1 MQRFVQNSKSLRYA
15 SSIYTTGVHTKELG
29 GSQLIL
35 DPSTN
40 QGMGFPIKVRQ
51 MLGMH
56 GLLPPHVATQEE
68 QLERCWFNFN
78 KLEDSM
84 AKYKFLRE
92 LRNRNEK
99 LYYKMLLSDLKQLMP
114 IVYTPTV
121 GEACLQKKISRF

>member
-1 MQRFVQNSKSLRYA
+1 MQRITCKTLR
-15 SSIYTTGVHTKELG
+15 SVGSIYTAGVHTKELG

-35 DPSTN
+35 DPCTN
-40 QGMGFPIKVRQ
+40 QGTAFSISARQ
-51 MLGMH
+51 HLGLH
-56 GLLPPHVATQEE
+56 GLFPPKVSTQEE

-78 KLEDSM
+78 KLEDPMS
-84 AKYKFLRE
+84 KYKFLRE

-121 GEACLQKKISRF
+121 GEACLQ